1 MPPVMWSMRVSIR
14 EAPFTAR
21 RCATITTVP
30 TCACQIGVHWC
41 AMKYELKKR
50 AERQAQTRQRIV
62 EATVDL
68 HTEVGPAATTI
79 SAIAERAGVQRHTVY
94 SHFPDEDEL
103 LMACSGLHLE
113 RDPFPAAADLASAQ
127 PGEPRLRRALE
138 MLYAYY
144 ERNAQ
149 LIANVSRDVEV
160 HAPTREVNARRFGP
174 LFAACAAMIAADW
187 PARGRRRVRL
197 HGALAVALD
206 FRTWQTLTASG
217 LTRREGVTAAA
228 AMVACQ

>member
-79 SAIAERAGVQRHTVY
+79 SAIAQRAGVQRHTVY

-113 RDPFPAAADLASAQ
+113 REPIPTPADLATAR
-127 PGEPRLRRALE
+127 PGEARLRRALE
-138 MLYAYY
+138 LLYAYY
-144 ERNAQ
+144 ARNGGLLGHVRRA
-149 LIANVSRDVEV
+149 AEAHAAPRHAVE
-160 HAPTREVNARRFGP
+160 ARFGAP
-174 LFAACAAMIAADW
+174 MGAYAAAIAADW
-187 PARGRRRVRL
+187 PARGRRRERL
-197 HGALAVALD
+197 LAA
-206 FRTWQTLTASG
+206 
-217 LTRREGVTAAA
+217 
-228 AMVACQ
+228 